1 MSEESKWYPADILP
15 EPGDLIIM
23 RLDDESEG
31 EGVRPN
37 YANNDGEQFKG
48 YHDMRGN
55 RLDNVILWR
64 HK

>member
-1 MSEESKWYPADILP
+1 MSNKKWQCADILP

-23 RLDDESEG
+23 RLDDGSEV

-48 YHDMRGN
+48 YHDMKGN
-55 RLDNVILWR
+55 QLHNVKLWAI
-64 HK
+64 K

>member
-1 MSEESKWYPADILP
+1 MIEESKWYPADILP

-23 RLDDESEG
+23 RLDDESII

-37 YANNDGEQFKG
+37 YIDSTC

-55 RLDNVILWR
+55 RLDNVILWS